1 MFLPE
6 PTGTKTP
13 VRCNIAL
20 DSDLPMPRSAFLDF
34 NFEACLESYGGT
46 RYRLAPLRQPI
57 PREER
62 WAGQMVH
69 VEMSEGS
76 ENTDERAKISSTSE
90 WTSLISTLRAC
101 PKTSLSQDDSG
112 TTTAPSYRFSEAQT
126 PPTNFLK
133 EQMISICS

>member
-20 DSDLPMPRSAFLDF
+20 DSDLPMPQSAFLDF
-34 NFEACLESYGGT
+34 PFEAYLESSGGT
-46 RYRLAPLRQPI
+46 RHRLAPLRQPI

-76 ENTDERAKISSTSE
+76 ENTDERAKIPGGE
-90 WTSLISTLRAC
+90 
-101 PKTSLSQDDSG
+101 G
-112 TTTAPSYRFSEAQT
+112 TRYIRKVGMLVE
-126 PPTNFLK
+126 NF
-133 EQMISICS
+133 EMDP